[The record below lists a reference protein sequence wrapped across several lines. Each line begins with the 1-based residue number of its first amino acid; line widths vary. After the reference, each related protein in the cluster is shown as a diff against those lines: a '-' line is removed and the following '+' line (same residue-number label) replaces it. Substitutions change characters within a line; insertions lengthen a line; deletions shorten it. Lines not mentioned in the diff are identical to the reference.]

1 MDGVHGTTCSR
12 TENLMDRDDV
22 LAVEDA
28 VAHLLTT
35 IDESL
40 STATKDDYKNKF
52 IEEISD
58 WYEIKEILER
68 MGFGEDEQCTQ

>member
-1 MDGVHGTTCSR
+1 
-12 TENLMDRDDV
+12 MDRDDV